1 MQIEL
6 KDGLLVTSLQIT
18 NKGITKVI
26 DNVVI
31 DTGAAHS
38 LLSSDVVEDIDIR
51 YLNGDKIVTMYGIG
65 GEEHAFEKVLDSVQL
80 GDIEINS
87 YYMHFG
93 SIDPYGRINGLLG
106 LDLLIKAGIVIDL
119 KNLQMYVA

>member
-6 KDGLLVTSLQIT
+6 KDGLLVTSLQVAY
-18 NKGITKVI
+18 KGITKVI

-51 YLNGDKIVTMYGIG
+51 FLNGDKMVTMYGIG
-65 GEEHAFEKVLDSVQL
+65 GEEHAFEKVLESVRL
-80 GDIEINS
+80 GEIEIRS
-87 YYMHFG
+87 YDMHFG

-106 LDLLIKAGIVIDL
+106 LDLLIRAGIVIDL
-119 KNLQMYVA
+119 KNLQIYIA